1 MSLFLSPKGRTR
13 RLQRQA
19 LSRLL
24 PSASS
29 PSRRLSGPPSSA
41 SSLFPYPYRVIGMV
55 MIGFVGVATF
65 DKSGKGASSIPQSVS
80 WRTSSNALST
90 RLGEYRYHA
99 GTMVQ
104 KGARVTAIYDI
115 HGNLPALEA
124 VLAELESVKP
134 DLIVVGGDVVAGPMP
149 TEVLDRLAALGESIC
164 FVRGNADREVVAAY
178 DDRPHADPIDL
189 ADPAERVAAHAAS
202 RIDRGHRDL
211 LASFAERLIVEV
223 EGVGQV
229 LFCHGSPRSDEE
241 IVTAATTEGRLRE
254 ILAGVDQDLVACGHT
269 HAQFDR
275 RVGGK
280 RVVNAGSVGM
290 PYQGKPVGAFW
301 LLLEVGGVS
310 VRRSDY
316 DLDRAVGQIRATGYP
331 DAEDVAQ
338 IPLEPPDP
346 ERVADFFEQQ
356 AAGD

>member
-1 MSLFLSPKGRTR
+1 
-13 RLQRQA
+13 
-19 LSRLL
+19 
-24 PSASS
+24 
-29 PSRRLSGPPSSA
+29 
-41 SSLFPYPYRVIGMV
+41 
-55 MIGFVGVATF
+55 
-65 DKSGKGASSIPQSVS
+65 
-80 WRTSSNALST
+80 
-90 RLGEYRYHA
+90 
-99 GTMVQ
+99 MVQ
-104 KGARVTAIYDI
+104 KGSRVAAIYDV
-115 HGNLPALEA
+115 HGNLPVLEA
-124 VLAELESVKP
+124 LLADLQSVNP

-149 TEVLDRLAALGESIC
+149 AEVLDRLAALSENIC

-178 DDRPHADPIDL
+178 GDGRYADATEA
-189 ADPAERVAAHAAS
+189 ADPAERTAAFAAS
-202 RIDRGHRDL
+202 KIDRAHRDL
-211 LASFAERLIVEV
+211 LASFAELLVVEV

-254 ILAGVDQDLVACGHT
+254 ILARVDQDIVVCGHT

-290 PYQGKPVGAFW
+290 PYQGRPVGAFW

-316 DLDRAVGQIRATGYP
+316 DLDRTVGQIRATGYP
-331 DAEDVAQ
+331 DAEYMAE
-338 IPLEPPDP
+338 ILLEAPDP
-346 ERVADFFEQQ
+346 ERVAPLFEHR